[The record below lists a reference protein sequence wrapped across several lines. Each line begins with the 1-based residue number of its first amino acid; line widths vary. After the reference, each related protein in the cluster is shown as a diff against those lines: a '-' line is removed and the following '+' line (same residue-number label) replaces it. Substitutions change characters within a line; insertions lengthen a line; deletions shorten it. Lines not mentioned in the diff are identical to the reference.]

1 MSKKVLVLVESQ
13 YIPSEIRDYQD
24 VFANADVDMQLF
36 SRLWGNRS
44 ATFVSEVEEAGRTPQ
59 TIVVSNAVERFF
71 LPNNHPDRL
80 ELSSYKAILMSAN
93 YTSVRLRHWGEK
105 PGEDDRPED
114 TPAVK
119 LFANA
124 MEDEK
129 IVKGALCHGLWIL
142 CPRPDLMRGRRV
154 ICHPVVYADIVNAGA
169 HVDLTKTLVVDKDLV
184 TGKSYKEA
192 RQLAEQIVS
201 MIV

>member
-1 MSKKVLVLVESQ
+1 
-13 YIPSEIRDYQD
+13 
-24 VFANADVDMQLF
+24 
-36 SRLWGNRS
+36 
-44 ATFVSEVEEAGRTPQ
+44 
-59 TIVVSNAVERFF
+59 
-71 LPNNHPDRL
+71 
-80 ELSSYKAILMSAN
+80 
-93 YTSVRLRHWGEK
+93 VRLRHWGEK

-124 MEDEK
+124 MEDQK
-129 IVKGALCHGLWIL
+129 IVKGALCHGLRIL
-142 CPRPDLMRGRRV
+142 SPRPDLVRGRRV

-169 HVDLTKTLVVDKDLV
+169 HVELIKTLVVDKDLV

-192 RQLAEQIVS
+192 RQLAEQTVS